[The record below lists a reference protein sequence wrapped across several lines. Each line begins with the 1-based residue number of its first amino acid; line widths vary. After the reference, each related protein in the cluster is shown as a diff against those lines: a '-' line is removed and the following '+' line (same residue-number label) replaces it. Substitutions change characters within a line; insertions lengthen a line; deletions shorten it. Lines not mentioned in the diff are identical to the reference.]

1 MSSQADS
8 RVAYPGRTLV
18 FLANCYTRNRVI
30 QRSLCAASLACLL
43 RVIRVDFD
51 SFDQLTAP
59 PIPGIKLRPGDRR
72 SVPEAAVSERQVYRD
87 HRDPTAWLGWHP
99 FGAAICSDAI
109 GAFPSGILGFGVS
122 PRGFAPSRRAPHLML
137 LGYWGAE
144 GPRGLGMDTPWATWT
159 GPTPISLYNPCKKSV

>member
-1 MSSQADS
+1 MSLEGHS
-8 RVAYPGRTLV
+8 RRFRLIRPAHGRS
-18 FLANCYTRNRVI
+18 A
-30 QRSLCAASLACLL
+30 
-43 RVIRVDFD
+43 
-51 SFDQLTAP
+51 AP

-122 PRGFAPSRRAPHLML
+122 PRGLVPSQSTQFRCVETPAAGWRDRAG
-137 LGYWGAE
+137 LGWPP
-144 GPRGLGMDTPWATWT
+144 PRGLGLAPEVMNGIMYILST
-159 GPTPISLYNPCKKSV
+159 GCQWRAIPKDLP